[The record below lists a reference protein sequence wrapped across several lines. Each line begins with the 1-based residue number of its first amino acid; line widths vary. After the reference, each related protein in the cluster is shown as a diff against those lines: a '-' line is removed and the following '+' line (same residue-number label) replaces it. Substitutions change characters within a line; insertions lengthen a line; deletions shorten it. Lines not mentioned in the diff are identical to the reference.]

1 MSEGHTW
8 APHLTKRI
16 TVEKKAS
23 AGSRAHVIEREKP
36 TIYLLVR
43 GLINAAEVF
52 GPGGGVRATLE
63 ERGVRVNRWKGESA
77 LGNRCTFYL

>member
-1 MSEGHTW
+1 MIEG
-8 APHLTKRI
+8 
-16 TVEKKAS
+16 
-23 AGSRAHVIEREKP
+23 EKP

-63 ERGVRVNRWKGESA
+63 ERGVCV
-77 LGNRCTFYL
+77 